1 MYQCCCCTLTLRLK
15 IVNTFFVN
23 VNTLIS
29 TRRLTNTTEKLNLG
43 FTFTLSLYQRSLSK
57 VQQQNHVH
65 TAHFTW
71 CQRLDGA
78 WEINLFLIILLAF
91 IIQQSGD
98 ELYKLYFWKL
108 VKLKKLAEMM
118 PFDLHVF
125 QFPIWLLCNADSSC
139 QDLDDAFFHISDAFF
154 LLVTFAS
161 RFHPHHYGQNHL
173 LTNFVKT
180 NFPNLSIFIGLYQN

>member
-1 MYQCCCCTLTLRLK
+1 MYQCCCCTVTLRLK

-29 TRRLTNTTEKLNLG
+29 TRRLTNTTEKTKSRIYIY
-43 FTFTLSLYQRSLSK
+43 TFIISK
-57 VQQQNHVH
+57 EPFQS
-65 TAHFTW
+65 TTTKPCAHFTW

-78 WEINLFLIILLAF
+78 GEINLFLIILLAF